1 MKFTLATEI
10 RSLSGVGPKLEKRFS
25 KLGIRTIQQLLAHYP
40 KRYDDFRT
48 TIPIVRV
55 SPGSRVHIQAKVDLI
70 DNRRSP
76 RRRLMITEALLSD
89 ETGSIKAVWFNQPF
103 ITKQLVPGD
112 VAYFAGKAES
122 DQYGFQLMSPTF
134 EKRKYEQT
142 HTGRI
147 VPVYGLTEDLTAKQ
161 IRYAVKLVLSAAK
174 TILDWLPQ
182 SVLMKYNLL
191 PLNEAV
197 TNIHFP
203 SSAQNLLEAQRRL
216 KFNEL
221 FLIQLRAAITREELK
236 KEPAPPIPFNEE
248 ITKRF
253 TGSLP
258 FALTNAQ
265 KKSSWEIL
273 RDIGKKRPMNRLL
286 EGDVGSGKTVVAA
299 IAIINATR
307 AGYQSA
313 FMSPTEI
320 LAEQHFKTL
329 TKLFEKESIRV
340 ALLTGSVAKMNR
352 QSHVTRKQLKES
364 AATGKIDVII
374 GTHALIQESVSFHQL
389 GLVIVDEQHRFGVQ
403 QRKKLVRKAVASQ
416 TRNTQSITP
425 SNLLPH
431 LLSMTATPIPRSLAL
446 TVYGDLDLSII
457 DEMPKGRKEIIT
469 KIITPHKRQDTY
481 DFIRQEIRSG
491 RQAFVVCPLIDP
503 SDKLGVKSVK
513 QEAERLDKEVFP
525 DLRIGMLHGKL
536 GTQRKER
543 VMRDLLEKKID
554 ILCATAVVEVGI
566 DIPNASVMM
575 IEGAERFGLA
585 QLHQFRGRVGRA
597 EHQSYCFLFS
607 ETESQSSIDR
617 LHALVA
623 SKNGFELAEKD
634 LEFRG
639 PGDMYGSRQTGLPP
653 LKIASLTDYQIIKE
667 SREAVTVL
675 MGEDPQLTPWPLV
688 KRKAEQFER
697 SLHLE

>member
-1 MKFTLATEI
+1 MRYQLSTEI
-10 RSLSGVGPKLEKRFS
+10 RSLPGVGPKLEKRFS
-25 KLGIRTIQQLLAHYP
+25 KLGIRTIQQLLANYP

-55 SPGSRVHIQAKVDLI
+55 SPGSRVHIKAKVDLI

-76 RRRLMITEALLSD
+76 RRRMMITEALLSD

-103 ITKQLVPGD
+103 ITRQLVPGD
-112 VAYFAGKAES
+112 IAYFAGKAES

-174 TILDWLPQ
+174 TIPDWLPQ
-182 SVLMKYNLL
+182 SVLAKYNLL

-258 FALTNAQ
+258 FVLTNAQ

-273 RDIGKKRPMNRLL
+273 QDIGKRQPMNRLL
-286 EGDVGSGKTVVAA
+286 EGDVGSGKTLVAA
-299 IAIINATR
+299 IAIINAAR

-313 FMSPTEI
+313 LMSPTEI

-329 TKLFEKESIRV
+329 TKLFEKESVHV
-340 ALLTGSVAKMNR
+340 ALLTGSVAKINQ
-352 QSHVTRKQLKES
+352 QSTMTKKRLKEF
-364 AATGKIDVII
+364 ATAGKIDVII
-374 GTHALIQESVSFHQL
+374 GTHALIQESVSFHRL
-389 GLVIVDEQHRFGVQ
+389 GLVIVDEQHRLGVQ
-403 QRKKLVRKAVASQ
+403 QRKKLVRKAAAGQ
-416 TRNTQSITP
+416 TRNPQSVTP
-425 SNLLPH
+425 NNLLPH

-469 KIITPHKRQDTY
+469 KIITPHKRQNTY

-543 VMRDLLEKKID
+543 VMREMLEKKID

-585 QLHQFRGRVGRA
+585 QLHQFRGRVGR
-597 EHQSYCFLFS
+597 
-607 ETESQSSIDR
+607 
-617 LHALVA
+617 
-623 SKNGFELAEKD
+623 
-634 LEFRG
+634 
-639 PGDMYGSRQTGLPP
+639 
-653 LKIASLTDYQIIKE
+653 
-667 SREAVTVL
+667 
-675 MGEDPQLTPWPLV
+675 
-688 KRKAEQFER
+688 
-697 SLHLE
+697 